1 MFWSKVCFGGRFQQ
15 QLWGWWEGQTRC
27 GWDGGGGH
35 PAYGLENP
43 PRLLPFDLPGLWA
56 ESTGPTKLSRLHGR
70 NQPSPPTVLHAL
82 DPVPSVLRV
91 STLGRSTSGPHPRS
105 SPWCL
110 TLVPRTSGYPLSTA
124 RVTPAVSDRPSAAA
138 PAPSPPL
145 RGQTLARS
153 QAVARVGVG
162 TEVAAELALTFPVV
176 SLPSGRGPGR
186 CTNPG
191 SNV

>member
-1 MFWSKVCFGGRFQQ
+1 MAGI
-15 QLWGWWEGQTRC
+15 
-27 GWDGGGGH
+27 
-35 PAYGLENP
+35 NP
-43 PRLLPFDLPGLWA
+43 HR
-56 ESTGPTKLSRLHGR
+56 
-70 NQPSPPTVLHAL
+70 PTVLHAL

-124 RVTPAVSDRPSAAA
+124 RVTPAVSDCPSAAA

-145 RGQTLARS
+145 RGQTLARW

-176 SLPSGRGPGR
+176 SLPSGHGPGR

-191 SNV
+191 SMYRTQAESEGSLVFRVVSVRSQGELLTLLGSQFSFV